1 MSTPTFTSADIE
13 RLAKPIEWSDFTHES
28 PITTRNKIERA
39 KQLNVI
45 AVLFTG
51 AQVTQRIH
59 ELATLEHARANGE
72 INERV
77 YAVLLRGGNQF
88 AVPFF
93 SHMATLSPNMD
104 PSVDYLHASRYG
116 KNQNGKAL
124 RIYRPLGPDTD
135 LAGKKMTLIEDTID
149 EGITI
154 DRVSMF
160 ARDAERV
167 KRFGKHISGTASD
180 VSVISLT
187 DKRIANLTQFTD
199 DQVTR
204 GFYIP
209 NAWAGG
215 MGLDGPNEANRWIP
229 ELVLTSVQDEKY
241 RESMPEI
248 LDALG
253 DRAIMGMDDIDWIK
267 KPTK

>member
-1 MSTPTFTSADIE
+1 MITPAFTSDEIE
-13 RLAKPIEWSDFTHES
+13 RLARPVDWTDLSHES
-28 PITTRNKIERA
+28 PIITRYKIERA

-51 AQVTQRIH
+51 DQVMQRIR

-72 INERV
+72 IDQSV

-93 SHMATLSPNMD
+93 SHMATLSPNMN

-116 KNQNGKAL
+116 KSQNGKAL
-124 RIYRPLGPDTD
+124 RIYRPFGPDID
-135 LAGKKMTLIEDTID
+135 IAGRRLTLIEDTID

-154 DRVSMF
+154 DRVSMM
-160 ARDAERV
+160 ARDPERV
-167 KRFGKHISGTASD
+167 KRLGKSITGSARE

-187 DKRIANLTQFTD
+187 DKRIAHLTQFEQT
-199 DQVTR
+199 QVTR

-229 ELVLTSVQDEKY
+229 ELVLTAAQADKY
-241 RESMPEI
+241 YDDMPEI
-248 LDALG
+248 LETLG
-253 DRAIMGMDDIDWIK
+253 ERAIMGMNDIAWL
-267 KPTK
+267 PTK

>member
-1 MSTPTFTSADIE
+1 MSLNPYTPAELE
-13 RLAKPIEWSDFTHES
+13 RLARPVDWSDLSQES
-28 PITTRNKIERA
+28 PLVTHRKIERA

-51 AQVTQRIH
+51 GQVMQRIQ

-72 INERV
+72 IDHSV

-93 SHMATLSPNMD
+93 SHMATLSPNMN

-124 RIYRPLGPDTD
+124 RIYRPFGPDTD
-135 LAGKKMTLIEDTID
+135 LAEKRLTLIEDTID

-154 DRVSMF
+154 DRVSMM
-160 ARDAERV
+160 ARDPERV
-167 KRFGKHISGTASD
+167 KRLGKKITGTARD

-187 DKRIANLTQFTD
+187 DKRIAHLTQFEP

-215 MGLDGPNEANRWIP
+215 MGLDGPKEANRWIP
-229 ELVLTSVQDEKY
+229 ELVLTAAQDEKY
-241 RESMPEI
+241 REAMPEI
-248 LDALG
+248 LEILG
-253 DRAIMGMDDIDWIK
+253 ERAIMGMNDIIWL
-267 KPTK
+267 PTK